1 MVVRMNAKKLL
12 KKRESYIFFM
22 TIILWIAISSTNFNF
37 AHPLY
42 LIELIGVNS
51 VYFICALGVLPL
63 MIKGNFDLSMGGII
77 ALTSVILSLITQ
89 MIFLPIPVIIG
100 VGAVIGAVIGALNG
114 GLIAKFKVSSVVV
127 TLATMYIFYG
137 IAKFMHQA
145 LFDYLYTGDGYM
157 IQNYYGLV
165 ENISVLIMI
174 LATFIVL
181 RHTQFGRSVYAF
193 GGDRKL
199 AIQKGYHESVSTLK
213 AHGFSGLSAGI
224 SAAIHLVTFNQTS
237 VDAYMNIEFE
247 LIIIVILGGLNIL
260 GGYGTVFGTVI
271 ASLFIIILRSGLVF
285 ARIPVFW
292 HDMMIGGIIILVIAY
307 GVLKDRV
314 KKRYIKVGET

>member
-1 MVVRMNAKKLL
+1 MVVHMNTKKLL

-22 TIILWIAISSTNFNF
+22 TVILWIAISTTNLNF
-37 AHPLY
+37 AHPAY
-42 LIELIGVNS
+42 LLELIGVNS

-63 MIKGNFDLSMGGII
+63 MIKGHFDLSMGGII
-77 ALTSVILSLITQ
+77 ALTSVILSLMTGYIL
-89 MIFLPIPVIIG
+89 LPIPILIFLGAFIGGLIG
-100 VGAVIGAVIGALNG
+100 VVNG
-114 GLIAKFKVSSVVV
+114 SLIAKFKVSSVVV

-137 IAKFMHQA
+137 ISKFIHQTF
-145 LFDYLYTGDGYM
+145 LGNFFMSDGYM
-157 IQNYYGLV
+157 IQDYYGAI
-165 ENISVLIMI
+165 ENVSVLLMA
-174 LATFIVL
+174 LTTFFVL
-181 RHTQFGRSVYAF
+181 KHTQFGRSVYAF

-199 AIQKGYHESVSTLK
+199 AMQKGYRESVSTIR

-224 SAAIHLVTFNQTS
+224 SAALHLITFNQTS

-247 LIIIVILGGLNIL
+247 LIIIVILGGLHIL
-260 GGYGTVFGTVI
+260 GGYGTVFGTLI

-292 HDMMIGGIIILVIAY
+292 HDMMVGGIIIGVIAY